1 MSEKS
6 RTQIVTAAAAL
17 LWRISDGEVFSPSVI
32 RRMATEL
39 KATNELFRRGGRGG
53 KNRMTFERA
62 SRAVKR
68 HGSIKAAAVALG
80 CHETTVSRAL
90 KRGGK

>member
-1 MSEKS
+1 MSKKS
-6 RTQIVTAAAAL
+6 RTQVVASAAAML
-17 LWRISDGEVFSPSVI
+17 RRIAGGESVSPVSL

-39 KATNELFRRGGRGG
+39 EATNELFRRGGRGG